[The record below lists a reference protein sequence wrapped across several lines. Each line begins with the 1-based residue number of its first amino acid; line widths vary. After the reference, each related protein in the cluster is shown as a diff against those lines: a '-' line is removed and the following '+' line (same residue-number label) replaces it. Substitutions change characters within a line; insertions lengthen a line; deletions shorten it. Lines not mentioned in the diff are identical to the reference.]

1 MLVLVTSATA
11 VQAVKD
17 VKKAGKGVKTAVKEL
32 KKDAKDVKKAGK
44 GVKTAVKEL
53 KKDAKDVK
61 KAGKGVKTAVK
72 ELKKDAKDVK
82 KAGKKVKT
90 APVEI
95 LQSTLKEEK
104 PEISLVKKSPAKIKW
119 LNIPDVFD
127 KSGIYGIS
135 NISEIIFKLIETE
148 SESNDKSIMLADATT
163 LEESV
168 REFYKYRARLE
179 FMVRPCQELYTD
191 KKLSEERYNLGVYN
205 TENRYLGQNFKFDQ
219 EPFESYLQEVKT
231 EPKRRQYDVS
241 DMENFYSVLDT
252 LKARIQGMIKNLIG
266 RKESGAVK
274 NELKTDFDILA
285 KQAKLL
291 QCIVEETTYS
301 KTNIEG
307 YSKESKSYSN
317 EFKIYSKILE
327 DGNFVKKSHLK
338 NCDALKNKQLKDGG
352 TAD

>member
-1 MLVLVTSATA
+1 MKLKHRIALMLVLVTSITA

-17 VKKAGKGVKTAVKEL
+17 VKKSGKGVKTAVKEL
-32 KKDAKDVKKAGK
+32 KKDAKDVKKS
-44 GVKTAVKEL
+44 
-53 KKDAKDVK
+53 
-61 KAGKGVKTAVK
+61 GKGVKTAVK

-119 LNIPDVFD
+119 VNIPDVSD
-127 KSGIYGIS
+127 KSGIYSIL
-135 NISEIIFKLIETE
+135 NIPDIILKSIETE
-148 SESNDKSIMLADATT
+148 PESNDKSIMLADATT

-179 FMVRPCQELYTD
+179 LMVGPCKAL
-191 KKLSEERYNLGVYN
+191 YNLGVYN
-205 TENRYLGQNFKFDQ
+205 KEDRDLVQDSKFNQEYL
-219 EPFESYLQEVKT
+219 ESYLQEVKT

-252 LKARIQGMIKNLIG
+252 LKARIEGMIKNLIE

-274 NELKTDFDILA
+274 NELKTDFDTLA

-317 EFKIYSKILE
+317 EFKIYSKRLE
-327 DGNFVKKSHLK
+327 DDNFVKESHLK
-338 NCDALKNKQLKDGG
+338 NCDAPKNKQLERNTLKNKKLKDGG